1 MTMRKLYTIDYEG
14 ADLND
19 FVTTLKDAKTNVLL
33 DVQELPVSRRKGFSK
48 TALNNALAE
57 VGMLQQITHLV

>member
-57 VGMLQQITHLV
+57 VGML